1 MFTIF
6 GPHINCWWRVHIYF
20 CCHLW
25 RLQTL
30 QSLLFCI
37 WNVYSSSAFDAVF
50 KRNSF
55 GKSFSEKCV
64 VLSSCKYYQMVPKT
78 EKFQILTCLFYIQFW
93 CSFFSLNWLSWDLWV
108 VCPHISSIAFHRWS
122 QQQEDSKSQISKCE
136 LSYFTFNFNAVF
148 CVKWSSLRVIDG
160 P

>member
-1 MFTIF
+1 MDVSVIWTL
-6 GPHINCWWRVHIYF
+6 RAYF
-20 CCHLW
+20 SSDFYGFFLFMN
-25 RLQTL
+25 
-30 QSLLFCI
+30 SLE
-37 WNVYSSSAFDAVF
+37 
-50 KRNSF
+50 
-55 GKSFSEKCV
+55 KSLSEKCV
-64 VLSSCKYYQMVPKT
+64 VLSSRKYYQMVPKT

-93 CSFFSLNWLSWDLWV
+93 FSFFSLNWLSWDLWV

>member
-1 MFTIF
+1 MDVSVIWTL
-6 GPHINCWWRVHIYF
+6 RAYF
-20 CCHLW
+20 SSDFYGFFLFMN
-25 RLQTL
+25 
-30 QSLLFCI
+30 SLE
-37 WNVYSSSAFDAVF
+37 
-50 KRNSF
+50 
-55 GKSFSEKCV
+55 KSLSEKCV
-64 VLSSCKYYQMVPKT
+64 VLSSCKYMYYQMVPKT